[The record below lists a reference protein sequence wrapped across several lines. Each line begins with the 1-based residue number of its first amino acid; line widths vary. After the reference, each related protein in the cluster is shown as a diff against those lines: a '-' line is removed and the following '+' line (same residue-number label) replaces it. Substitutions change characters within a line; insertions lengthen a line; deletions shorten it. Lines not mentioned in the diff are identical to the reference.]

1 MLFRGRYE
9 KQMERVKEQNRDTQR
24 VCDVDDVRNVMEK
37 GDIPA
42 LIISALLV
50 ILPAALLFLLFLSFV
65 GVKFI
70 SR

>member
-42 LIISALLV
+42 LIISAMLV